1 MGMTSL
7 VGVDGYT
14 YADLDDAA
22 RLIGPIRSARK
33 VLPRTTID
41 LARHATYAAAV
52 HQLDAVGGAAA
63 LNHDRAGDGQPFA
76 MFAAEVAEWSS
87 TSGFAGHTT
96 LGLSAEEAGDALT
109 IDSATQDAAT
119 IESAVASIDLSGKAI
134 VVASEQDEGALS
146 AAATGAG
153 AASVAFEPHLP
164 AALQSGADVAFVRGK
179 TGAIDHVVAAE
190 ANVGHIVG
198 LQPLTTTARGLAV
211 ASRAGAI
218 VVPDFVSAAG
228 PYLAALDRTADIAQL
243 TRSAV
248 ERIGDAGVD
257 SFVRAC
263 ELAEDHLR
271 SWATELPFGRPL
283 AP

>member
-22 RLIGPIRSARK
+22 RLVGPIRSARK

-41 LARHATYAAAV
+41 LARHATYAAAI
-52 HQLDAVGGAAA
+52 HQLDAAGAAAA
-63 LNHDRAGDGQPFA
+63 LNHDRAGDGQPFET
-76 MFAAEVAEWSS
+76 FAAEVAEWST

-96 LGLSAEEAGDALT
+96 LGLSAEEAGDVLT
-109 IDSATQDAAT
+109 IEGAAHDAAALA
-119 IESAVASIDLSGKAI
+119 SAIASIDLNGKA
-134 VVASEQDEGALS
+134 VVIASGQDEDALS

-153 AASVAFEPHLP
+153 AASVAIEGDLS
-164 AALQSGADVAFVRGK
+164 AALQGGADVAFIRGK
-179 TGAIDHVVAAE
+179 TGAIDHSAA
-190 ANVGHIVG
+190 ADATVGHIVG
-198 LQPLTTTARGLAV
+198 LQPLTITARGLAV
-211 ASRAGAI
+211 ASRAGST

-228 PYLAALDRTADIAQL
+228 PYLVALDPSADVAALTQA
-243 TRSAV
+243 AV
-248 ERIGDAGVD
+248 ERIGEAGVD

-271 SWATELPFGRPL
+271 SWSTDLPFGRPL